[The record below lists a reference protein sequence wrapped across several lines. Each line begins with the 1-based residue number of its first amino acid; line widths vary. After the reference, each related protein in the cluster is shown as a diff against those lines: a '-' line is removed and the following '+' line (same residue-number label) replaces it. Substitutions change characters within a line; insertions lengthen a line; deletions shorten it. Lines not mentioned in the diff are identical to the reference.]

1 MGGFPTLQLWKFF
14 VAKRGSQLDE
24 GRRLRIS
31 DPDWRNAFLPNDE
44 REQEGA
50 ARAVCDAPE
59 NPATVRVPGKESL
72 NPEKVMSLPSP
83 PLAKK
88 IILCTI

>member
-1 MGGFPTLQLWKFF
+1 MPMGGFPTLQLWKFF

-59 NPATVRVPGKESL
+59 NPATVRVPETECL
-72 NPEKVMSLPSP
+72 NPEKVMSLPGR
-83 PLAKK
+83 L
-88 IILCTI
+88 LQRR